1 MVRFGLAALLKIF
14 FRVKLLIMEKFEVKW
29 EAPEFLYQ
37 VKDVSWYWL
46 SIILAI
52 VVLSIA
58 VWQQNFLFG
67 LFVIIAE
74 MLILIWGNTRPR
86 DIQFRISEKGIDLG
100 AHQFYP
106 YSELAYFS
114 IDEEADYYWSEIY
127 LTFKTKFH
135 PPVKA
140 LIPNDKVENIRSRMK
155 LFLKEIEH
163 QMTLS
168 DALTRFLGL

>member
-1 MVRFGLAALLKIF
+1 
-14 FRVKLLIMEKFEVKW
+14 MEKFEVKW

-46 SIILAI
+46 SIILAVI
-52 VVLSIA
+52 ILAIA

-67 LFVIIAE
+67 VFVIIAE

-86 DIQFRISEKGIDLG
+86 DVKFKITEKGINFG
-100 AHQFYP
+100 QHKFHP
-106 YSELAYFS
+106 YGDFATFS
-114 IDEEADYYWSEIY
+114 IDEGVDGDWSEIY
-127 LTFKTKFH
+127 LVFKTKFH
-135 PPVKA
+135 PPLNA
-140 LIPNDKVENIRSRMK
+140 LIPNEKVESVRSRLK

-168 DALTRFLGL
+168 DALIRFLGL